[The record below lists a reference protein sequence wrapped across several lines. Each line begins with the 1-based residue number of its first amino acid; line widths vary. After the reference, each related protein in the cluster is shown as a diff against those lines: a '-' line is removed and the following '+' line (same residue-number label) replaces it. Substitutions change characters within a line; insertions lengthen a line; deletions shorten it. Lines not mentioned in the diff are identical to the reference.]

1 MSTELI
7 VRLAAFISVFA
18 TIAFWETK
26 SPCRPLKL
34 NKVNRWLNNLSL
46 VVLNTI
52 ILRLVFPTAAVG
64 VAALATEHHWGLLN
78 QYSLGFGPS
87 LLISIIVLDL
97 VIYFQHVLFHAIPLL
112 WRLHMVHHA
121 DIDYD
126 LTTGLR
132 FHPIE
137 IILSMLI
144 KFAAIL
150 VLGPSI
156 IAVIIFEIMLN
167 ATAMFN
173 HGNIRLPKRLDTIL
187 RLFIVT
193 PDMHRVH
200 HSTIKIETN
209 SNYGFSL
216 SCWDRLFGTYRA
228 QPKHGH
234 DGMNIGLNQFR
245 DPKKQGLHWL
255 LLIPFVSKPGEYP
268 INRDDQS

>member
-1 MSTELI
+1 MNTELAI
-7 VRLAAFISVFA
+7 RLAAFIGVFII
-18 TIAFWETK
+18 IAFWESK
-26 SPCRPLKL
+26 RPRRPLKL
-34 NKVNRWLNNLSL
+34 NKVSRWLNNLSL
-46 VVLNTI
+46 VALNTI
-52 ILRLVFPTAAVG
+52 ILRLAFPTAAVG
-64 VAALATEHHWGLLN
+64 VAALATEHSWGLLN

-87 LLISIIVLDL
+87 LLISIIALDL
-97 VIYFQHVLFHAIPLL
+97 VVYFQHVLFHAIPLL

-121 DIDYD
+121 DMDYD
-126 LTTGLR
+126 VTTGLR

-144 KFAAIL
+144 KFSAIL
-150 VLGPSI
+150 VLGPSV
-156 IAVIIFEIMLN
+156 IAVILFEIILN

-173 HGNIRLPKRLDTIL
+173 HGNIRLPKRLDSTL

-200 HSTIKIETN
+200 HSCIKKETN

-228 QPKHGH
+228 QPKHGQE
-234 DGMNIGLNQFR
+234 GMQIGLNQFR
-245 DPKKQGLHWL
+245 DPKKQRLHWL
-255 LLIPFVSKPGEYP
+255 LLIPFTSKVGEYP